1 MMSLV
6 TAGKISFLWPEPAEA
21 VSLETLKQKEREN
34 ISSPC
39 PM

>member
-1 MMSLV
+1 MSLV
-6 TAGKISFLWPEPAEA
+6 TARKISFLWLELAEA
-21 VSLETLKQKEREN
+21 VSLETLKQKEREK